1 MTRKHTMGVRCARG
15 GMFDHLRP
23 APASRSS
30 LPAEKRRRASPGRIA
45 GHLALLLC
53 ATLIVCALPADAADV
68 VEAWRGGTFYRPYSV
83 AVNSSDGS
91 CWVADRE
98 DDQVVHLDADGTE
111 LWRTDDLMF
120 PASVSVNES
129 DGSCWV
135 ANTLWGEVVHFAEDG
150 TELWRGDGF
159 GSPWSVSVDS
169 SDGSCWV
176 ASMASDEIVH
186 LAADGTE
193 LWSGSAFDSPYAVSA
208 NSADGSCW
216 VADKRND
223 QVVHLAADGTELWR
237 GGGFNAPASVSVSS
251 ADGTCW
257 VADTANDQVV
267 RLAED
272 GTELCRVS
280 GFLRPSSVSANP
292 ADTSCWVADT
302 DNDHVVL
309 LAGDGSELWRGAGFE
324 TPYAVSADASDG
336 GCWVADYGNQD
347 VVRLSHYYTLAL
359 DGANGQVVVDG
370 VPQALPWSDDFAFG
384 TEVTLEALPDATYE
398 FAGWSGDLLGAT
410 NPTTI
415 TMDRDK
421 SVAATFSKIQHT
433 LTLTGTGD
441 GAVLVDGTERALPWS
456 GSFDIGTTVVLDAV
470 PDACYEFASWSG
482 DLGGVASPKSIKMD
496 GPKAVT
502 ANFSAIEYTLNLS
515 GIGAGSVFVD
525 GTPVSLPWSGSI
537 VCGTAATLQV
547 VPDSC
552 YEFAGWSGDLVG
564 GSSPT
569 AIVVD
574 GPKSVTASFVLSE
587 YTLSLSGTAG
597 GSVLVD
603 GTPVSVPWSDT
614 YPCGA
619 AVSLGAV
626 PDSRYEFVGWSGDLS
641 GDTSPTVIVV
651 DGAKSVA
658 ASFALI
664 QYTLIIDGTDGGSVL
679 VDGTPVSLPW
689 SNSYACDTTV
699 SLEALP
705 ESCYE
710 FAGWSGDAAG
720 LDSPIAVTMDGAKSV
735 SANFT
740 LIEYTLTLSGTEGGS
755 VLVDGTSVSLP
766 WSDSFGCGTT
776 VTLEATPDTCYEFE
790 GWSGDVTS
798 EESQISVTVDGDTS
812 VAATFEQI
820 QYLLSIAGTGGSVMV
835 DGVPCELP
843 WSGSMLCG
851 ATVSLEA
858 VPDAHKE
865 FTGWSGDLAG
875 AENPIDV
882 TMDGEK
888 AVTAHFSL
896 IQYDLNVSGIG
907 TGTVRVNGVTK
918 ELPWSDRFDY
928 GTSLTL
934 EAVPAEGWGFRRWDG
949 DVATEENPLAL
960 FIEGDMNVF
969 AVFGVVFTDVPSDY
983 WAADAIEALADAGIV
998 SGYTDGRYGPTAPVD
1013 RGSMAVYIARALS
1026 GGDVNVPD
1034 GPEEPSFPDVATDH
1048 WAFKY
1053 IEYAVSSSIVA
1064 GYGDGEYHAD
1074 WTVTRG
1080 QMSVFVARSMVDP
1093 TGDEGL
1099 ASYEPPATATFTDVP
1114 EGYWCFSHVEF
1125 LAANGV
1131 CSGYAD
1137 QTYRPAAVVGRDQ
1150 MAVYIAR
1157 AFDLLDD

>member
-30 LPAEKRRRASPGRIA
+30 LPAEKRRRASPGRIV

-68 VEAWRGGTFYRPYSV
+68 VEGWRGGSFYRPYSV
-83 AVNSSDGS
+83 SVNPSDGS

-150 TELWRGDGF
+150 AELWRGDGF

-169 SDGSCWV
+169 SDNSCWV
-176 ASMASDEIVH
+176 ANMASDEVVH

-193 LWSGSAFDSPYAVSA
+193 LWIGSDFDSPYAVSA

-223 QVVHLAADGTELWR
+223 EVVHLAADGTELWR

-257 VADTANDQVV
+257 VADTANDEVV
-267 RLAED
+267 RLAAD
-272 GTELCRVS
+272 GTELCRV
-280 GFLRPSSVSANP
+280 GDFLRPSSVSANP
-292 ADTSCWVADT
+292 ADRSCWVADT
-302 DNDHVVL
+302 DNDQVVL
-309 LAGDGSELWRGAGFE
+309 LDADGSELWRGAGFE

-359 DGANGQVVVDG
+359 DGANGHVVVDG
-370 VPQALPWSDDFAFG
+370 VPQALPWSDHFAFG
-384 TEVTLEALPDATYE
+384 TEVALEAVPDATYE
-398 FAGWSGDLLGAT
+398 FAGWSGDLSGAT

-441 GAVLVDGTERALPWS
+441 GAVLVDGTEHALPWS
-456 GSFDIGTTVVLDAV
+456 GGFDIGTTVVLDAI

-482 DLGGVASPKSIKMD
+482 DLGGAASPKSIKMD

-515 GIGAGSVFVD
+515 GSGAGSAVVD
-525 GTPVSLPWSGSI
+525 GTPVALPWSGSI
-537 VCGTAATLQV
+537 VCGTTVTLEA
-547 VPDSC
+547 VPEFC
-552 YEFAGWSGDLVG
+552 YEFA
-564 GSSPT
+564 
-569 AIVVD
+569 
-574 GPKSVTASFVLSE
+574 
-587 YTLSLSGTAG
+587 
-597 GSVLVD
+597 
-603 GTPVSVPWSDT
+603 
-614 YPCGA
+614 
-619 AVSLGAV
+619 
-626 PDSRYEFVGWSGDLS
+626 GWSGDLS

-664 QYTLIIDGTDGGSVL
+664 QYTLTVGGTQGGSVL
-679 VDGTPVSLPW
+679 VDGTPVALPW
-689 SNSYACDTTV
+689 WASYACDTTV
-699 SLEALP
+699 SIEALP
-705 ESCYE
+705 DSCYE
-710 FAGWSGDAAG
+710 FAGWSGDASG

-735 SANFT
+735 TASFT

-755 VLVDGTSVSLP
+755 VLVDGTPVSLP
-766 WSDSFGCGTT
+766 WSDSFGCGTS

-812 VAATFEQI
+812 VAAAFEQI

-835 DGVPCELP
+835 DGVPCDLP

-907 TGTVRVNGVTK
+907 TGTIRVNGVTK

-1137 QTYRPAAVVGRDQ
+1137 QTYRPTAVVGRDQ
-1150 MAVYIAR
+1150 MAVYVAR